1 MPRFAVALGMLL
13 SAAQLGSQTA
23 PLDLVIRNGR
33 VSDGTGAPA
42 RAADIGVRGGRI
54 DPHR

>member
-1 MPRFAVALGMLL
+1 MLL